1 MAFPSGICG
10 TGRRAAGHL
19 LTEIGAYFNDA
30 GIGWHGNAASPRI
43 AESVQGRWIMPEES
57 RQPLAT
63 GGPSRNLRKSILIW
77 VVLGSLLVGVGTWYT
92 IALIQEKRDLE
103 DKIAAQVGFLQ
114 QYIDILPAEQ
124 KPKVM
129 LVFAQVL
136 RQEYRQRQ
144 YDRIY
149 QATELLGRIYH
160 DNGHLAYYQGE
171 IWRARNNS
179 PEMRKSF
186 LRYLDMESNQP
197 EPDRSGDG
205 EVCYNLRPEGFCGER
220 TAWICHLLAG
230 EYYDQAIHTNG
241 VEKKTYLE
249 QAAKYV
255 ECEIKRFPGGFI
267 QNDPPKVIPTEVL
280 RSDVEQQL
288 KELKVNNQR

>member
-1 MAFPSGICG
+1 
-10 TGRRAAGHL
+10 
-19 LTEIGAYFNDA
+19 
-30 GIGWHGNAASPRI
+30 
-43 AESVQGRWIMPEES
+43 MPEES
-57 RQPLAT
+57 RQALAT
-63 GGPSRNLRKSILIW
+63 GGPSKNLRKSILIW
-77 VVLGSLLVGVGTWYT
+77 VVLGSLLVGVGAWYT
-92 IALIQEKRDLE
+92 IALMQEKRDLE

-114 QYIDILPAEQ
+114 QYMDFLPTEQ

-129 LVFAQVL
+129 LAFARVL
-136 RQEYRQRQ
+136 RQECRQRQ

-186 LRYLDMESNQP
+186 LRYLEMESNQP
-197 EPDRSGDG
+197 EQDRTGDG
-205 EVCYNLRPEGFCGER
+205 EVCYNFRPEGFCGER
-220 TAWICHLLAG
+220 TAWICHLMAG
-230 EYYDQAIHTNG
+230 EYYDQAIHANG

-255 ECEIKRFPGGFI
+255 ECERSRFPGGFI

-280 RSDVEQQL
+280 RRDVERQL
-288 KELKVNNQR
+288 KELGAPNQR